1 MLITRFLLR
10 KLMLAASVVILSN
23 CSTITATATQRE
35 APAGVELAV
44 ENGKLDVAG
53 LRTPLGQLVLPYVRY
68 HYPGRLRPT
77 VFLLGGGPGVSN
89 IKNKPPEQWLKD
101 FDVVVLEYRGVGRS
115 SIVLKTPHFAR
126 GLLRHGEGTPD
137 KQAAA
142 LDRAYRDAFADLAR
156 QGVDFTEFSVD
167 AVADDIERLRAQLKL
182 EQIYLVAHSFGTRVA
197 LSYQTRYRQRVA
209 ASILFA
215 LNTPGG
221 FLWHPEETQQVWTRY
236 RDALTSSRREQGD
249 RLDQMLNTRSERPGK
264 YGFLPLNDDKAL
276 TVAFF
281 LSFNSG
287 TRDSAL
293 DAMAAARTGSSAAW
307 YMYAL
312 SYNMLIRFGFNWAD
326 FYLKAYTS
334 DCDRAAIE
342 RVGVQGSKALF
353 QSPSSMLFA
362 GADAFEAAG
371 GRCQPTQL
379 VPDYR
384 NTLAIVGEFD
394 PSTPIERK
402 PDGLPSER
410 FIVVKGAGHADVL
423 SNRDVTANWLRQFF
437 LHPDQAHAPI
447 ASATRQS
454 ASQE

>member
-1 MLITRFLLR
+1 MLIARLLIR
-10 KLMLAASVVILSN
+10 KLMLAAGVVLLSN
-23 CSTITATATQRE
+23 CSAITATEDDA
-35 APAGVELAV
+35 AGNVELAV
-44 ENGKLDVAG
+44 DNGTLDVSG
-53 LRTPLGQLVLPYVRY
+53 LRTPPGRLTLPYVRY
-68 HYPGRLRPT
+68 RYPGRVRPT
-77 VFLLGGGPGVSN
+77 VFFLGGGPGVSN

-101 FDVVVLEYRGVGRS
+101 FDIVVLEYRGVGRS
-115 SIVLKTPHFAR
+115 SLVLNTPHFAR
-126 GLLRHGEGTPD
+126 GLLRHGEGAPH
-137 KQAAA
+137 KQVAY
-142 LDRAYRDAFADLAR
+142 LDGAYREAFADLAS
-156 QGVDFTEFSVD
+156 QGVDFNEFSVD
-167 AVADDIERLRAQLKL
+167 AVADDIERLRTQLKL
-182 EQIYLVAHSFGTRVA
+182 HQIYLVAHSFGTRVA
-197 LSYQTRYRQRVA
+197 LTYQTRYRQRVA
-209 ASILFA
+209 GSILFA

-221 FLWHPEETQQVWTRY
+221 FLWQPEETQQVWTRY
-236 RDALTSSRREQGD
+236 RDALARLRPEQGD
-249 RLDQMLNTRSERPGK
+249 RLEQMLNTRGERPGR

-287 TRDSAL
+287 TRDSAI
-293 DAMAAARTGSSAAW
+293 DAMAAARTGSSATW

-334 DCDRAAIE
+334 DCDRVAINKI
-342 RVGVQGSKALF
+342 GVQGRTALF

-371 GRCQPTQL
+371 GRCQPNQL

-423 SNRDVTANWLRQFF
+423 SNRTATANWLRRFF
-437 LHPDQAHAPI
+437 LHPDQAYAPI
-447 ASATRQS
+447 ASATPQS